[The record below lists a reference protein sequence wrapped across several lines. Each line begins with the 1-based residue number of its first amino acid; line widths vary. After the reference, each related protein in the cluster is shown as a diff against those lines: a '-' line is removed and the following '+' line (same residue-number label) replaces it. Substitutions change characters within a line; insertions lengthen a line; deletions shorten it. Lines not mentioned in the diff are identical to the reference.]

1 MSRRALGGVLLTLL
15 VLTCGVALWS
25 WWRAWNAPLVR
36 VLFRPAFSVYG
47 ISTGT
52 PVRVQGVVVGQVSA
66 IGLFVDAEQRLR
78 PEVVMSLDPDTLE
91 DRGFADRLR
100 GERLQEEVQRGLRA
114 HLVAVSPAS
123 GMLQVELFW
132 DAQDPL
138 PAQLARDEIPASGV
152 TTQRAIERVVKE
164 LERATSRDLGLIAQE
179 LAGDLDKYYDKTDP
193 AHAAAFSARLEASTA
208 AFAEVTSAENLGA
221 KARRL
226 TESCAALRAAAADAD
241 RRLDGETI
249 GQLQV
254 RLADARAALESFT
267 ASMEGSEAKLSG
279 TAAEVADL
287 FKAVSAA
294 ARTWTKKAHGL
305 TTEPQ
310 PR

>member
-1 MSRRALGGVLLTLL
+1 
-15 VLTCGVALWS
+15 
-25 WWRAWNAPLVR
+25 
-36 VLFRPAFSVYG
+36 
-47 ISTGT
+47 
-52 PVRVQGVVVGQVSA
+52 
-66 IGLFVDAEQRLR
+66 
-78 PEVVMSLDPDTLE
+78 LDN
-91 DRGFADRLR
+91 FYA
-100 GERLQEEVQRGLRA
+100 
-114 HLVAVSPAS
+114 
-123 GMLQVELFW
+123 
-132 DAQDPL
+132 
-138 PAQLARDEIPASGV
+138 
-152 TTQRAIERVVKE
+152 
-164 LERATSRDLGLIAQE
+164 
-179 LAGDLDKYYDKTDP
+179 KTDP
-193 AHAAAFSARLEASTA
+193 DRAAAFSARLEASTG

-287 FKAVSAA
+287 FKAVSEA
-294 ARTWTKKAHGL
+294 ARTWTKKARGL

>member
-66 IGLFVDAEQRLR
+66 IGLFIDAEQRLR
-78 PEVVMSLDPDTLE
+78 PEVVLSLDPDTLE

-132 DAQDPL
+132 DARDPL

-164 LERATSRDLGLIAQE
+164 LERATTRDLGLIAQE
-179 LAGDLDKYYDKTDP
+179 LEANLDKYYAQTDP
-193 AHAAAFSARLEASTA
+193 DRAAAFSARLEASTA
-208 AFAEVTSAENLGA
+208 VFAEATSAENLGA

-226 TESCAALRAAAADAD
+226 TESCAALRAAAEAAD

-287 FKAVSAA
+287 FKAVSEA
-294 ARTWTKKAHGL
+294 ARTWTKKARGL

>member
-1 MSRRALGGVLLTLL
+1 MSRRALGGVLLALL
-15 VLTCGVALWS
+15 VLSGGTALWS

-36 VLFRPAFSVYG
+36 VVFRPAFSVQG

-52 PVRVQGVVVGQVSA
+52 PVRVQGVAVGQVTA
-66 IGLFVDAEQRLR
+66 VGLAMDDERRLR
-78 PEVVMSLDPDTLE
+78 PEVVLSLDPSALE

-100 GERLQEEVQRGLRA
+100 GDRLPEEVKRGLRA
-114 HLVAVSPAS
+114 HLVAVNPAS
-123 GMLQVELFW
+123 GLLQVELFW
-132 DAQDPL
+132 DTRDPL
-138 PAQLARDEIPASGV
+138 PPGLSRDEIPASGA

-164 LERATSRDLGLIAQE
+164 LERATARDLSLIAKE
-179 LAGDLDKYYDKTDP
+179 LEADLDGFHAKTDP
-193 AHAAAFSARLEASTA
+193 ARAEAFSARLRSSTA
-208 AFAEVTSAENLGA
+208 AFAEATSDERLGA
-221 KARRL
+221 QARRL
-226 TESCAALRAAAADAD
+226 TESCAALRAAAEAAD
-241 RRLDGETI
+241 RRLDGETV

-267 ASMEGSEAKLSG
+267 AAMEGSEAKMNG

-287 FKAVSAA
+287 FKAVSEA
-294 ARTWTKKAHGL
+294 ARGWTKKARGL

>member
-1 MSRRALGGVLLTLL
+1 MSRRALGGVLLALL
-15 VLTCGVALWS
+15 VLSGGIALWS

-36 VLFRPAFSVYG
+36 VVFRPAFSVQG
-47 ISTGT
+47 ISPGT

-66 IGLFVDAEQRLR
+66 IGLFLDAEQRLR
-78 PEVVMSLDPDTLE
+78 PEVVMSLDPETLA

-100 GERLQEEVQRGLRA
+100 GARLQEAVQAGLRA

-132 DAQDPL
+132 DAQDPA
-138 PAQLARDEIPASGV
+138 PPQLARDEIPASGV

-164 LERATSRDLGLIAQE
+164 LERATNRDLAAVARE
-179 LAGDLDKYYDKTDP
+179 LEADLDKYHAKADP
-193 AHAAAFSARLEASTA
+193 ERAAAFSRRLESATA
-208 AFAEVTSAENLGA
+208 TFAEATSDAQLGA

-226 TESCAALRAAAADAD
+226 TESCAALRAAAAAAD
-241 RRLDGETI
+241 QRLDGETI

-254 RLADARAALESFT
+254 KLADARAALEAFT
-267 ASMEGSEAKLSG
+267 GSMEGSEAKMNG
-279 TAAEVADL
+279 AAAEVADL
-287 FKAVSAA
+287 FKAVSEA
-294 ARTWTKKAHGL
+294 ARAWTKKARGL

>member
-1 MSRRALGGVLLTLL
+1 MSRRALGGVLLALL
-15 VLTCGVALWS
+15 VLTCGLALWS

-36 VLFRPAFSVYG
+36 VVFRPSFSVHG

-66 IGLFVDAEQRLR
+66 IGLFIDAEQRLR
-78 PEVVMSLDPDTLE
+78 PEVILSLDPDTLE

-100 GERLQEEVQRGLRA
+100 GARLQEEVERGLRA

-132 DAQDPL
+132 DAQDPV
-138 PAQLARDEIPASGV
+138 PVQLDRDEIPASGV
-152 TTQRAIERVVKE
+152 TTQRAIERVVNE
-164 LERATSRDLGLIAQE
+164 LERATNRDLALIAQE
-179 LAGDLDKYYDKTDP
+179 LEVSLDHFYAKTDP
-193 AHAAAFSARLEASTA
+193 AHAAAFSARLEASTSG
-208 AFAEVTSAENLGA
+208 FAEVTSAENLGA

-226 TESCAALRAAAADAD
+226 TESCAALRAAAEAAD

-267 ASMEGSEAKLSG
+267 VSMEGSEAKMNG
-279 TAAEVADL
+279 AAAEVADL
-287 FKAVSAA
+287 FKAVSEA
-294 ARTWTKKAHGL
+294 ARTWTKKARGL

>member
-1 MSRRALGGVLLTLL
+1 MSRRALGGVLLAVL
-15 VLTCGVALWS
+15 VVTGGGALWS

-36 VLFRPAFSVYG
+36 VVFRPAFSVHG

-52 PVRVQGVVVGQVSA
+52 PVRVQGVVVGQVTA
-66 IGLFVDAEQRLR
+66 IGLFVDPDQRLR
-78 PEVVMSLDPDTLE
+78 PEVVLSLDPDTLE

-100 GERLQEEVQRGLRA
+100 GARLQEEVERGLRA

-138 PAQLARDEIPASGV
+138 PAKLDRDEIPASGV

-164 LERATSRDLGLIAQE
+164 LERATNRDLALIAQE
-179 LAGDLDKYYDKTDP
+179 LEADLDKYYAKTDP
-193 AHAAAFSARLEASTA
+193 THAAAFSARLAASTA
-208 AFAEVTSAENLGA
+208 AFAEVTSPDNLGA

-226 TESCAALRAAAADAD
+226 TESCAALRAAAEAAD

-254 RLADARAALESFT
+254 RLADARAALEAFT
-267 ASMEGSEAKLSG
+267 ASMEGTEAKMNG
-279 TAAEVADL
+279 AAAEVAEL
-287 FKAVSAA
+287 FQAVSEA
-294 ARTWTKKAHGL
+294 ARSWTKKARGL

>member
-1 MSRRALGGVLLTLL
+1 
-15 VLTCGVALWS
+15 
-25 WWRAWNAPLVR
+25 LVR

-66 IGLFVDAEQRLR
+66 IGLFIDAEQRLR
-78 PEVVMSLDPDTLE
+78 PEVVLSLDPDTLE

-138 PAQLARDEIPASGV
+138 PTELARDEIPASGF
-152 TTQRAIERVVKE
+152 TRQRAIERVVKE

-179 LAGDLDKYYDKTDP
+179 LEANLDKYYTDTNP
-193 AHAAAFSARLEASTA
+193 DRAAAFSARLEASTA
-208 AFAEVTSAENLGA
+208 AFAEATSDENLGA

-287 FKAVSAA
+287 FKAVSEA
-294 ARTWTKKAHGL
+294 ARTWTKKARGL

>member
-1 MSRRALGGVLLTLL
+1 MSRRALGGVLLALL
-15 VLTCGVALWS
+15 VLTCGLALWS

-36 VLFRPAFSVYG
+36 VVFRPSFSVHG

-66 IGLFVDAEQRLR
+66 IGLFIDAEQRLR
-78 PEVVMSLDPDTLE
+78 PEVILSLDPDTLE

-100 GERLQEEVQRGLRA
+100 GARLQEEVERGLRA

-132 DAQDPL
+132 DAQDPV
-138 PAQLARDEIPASGV
+138 PVQLDRDEIPASGV

-164 LERATSRDLGLIAQE
+164 LERATNRDLALIAQE
-179 LAGDLDKYYDKTDP
+179 LEVSLDHFYAKTDP
-193 AHAAAFSARLEASTA
+193 AHAAAFSARLEASTSG
-208 AFAEVTSAENLGA
+208 FAEVTSAETLGA

-226 TESCAALRAAAADAD
+226 TESCAALRAAAEAAD

-267 ASMEGSEAKLSG
+267 VSMEGSEAKMNG
-279 TAAEVADL
+279 AAAEVADL
-287 FKAVSAA
+287 FKAVSEA
-294 ARTWTKKAHGL
+294 ARTWTKKARGL

>member
-1 MSRRALGGVLLTLL
+1 L
-15 VLTCGVALWS
+15 
-25 WWRAWNAPLVR
+25 
-36 VLFRPAFSVYG
+36 
-47 ISTGT
+47 
-52 PVRVQGVVVGQVSA
+52 
-66 IGLFVDAEQRLR
+66 
-78 PEVVMSLDPDTLE
+78 SLDPDTLE

-138 PAQLARDEIPASGV
+138 PTELARDEIPASGF
-152 TTQRAIERVVKE
+152 TRQRAIERVVKE

-179 LAGDLDKYYDKTDP
+179 LEANLDKYYTDTNP
-193 AHAAAFSARLEASTA
+193 DRAAAFSARLEASTA
-208 AFAEVTSAENLGA
+208 AFAEATSDENLGA

-287 FKAVSAA
+287 FKAVSEA
-294 ARTWTKKAHGL
+294 ARTWTKKARGL

>member
-1 MSRRALGGVLLTLL
+1 
-15 VLTCGVALWS
+15 
-25 WWRAWNAPLVR
+25 LVR
-36 VLFRPAFSVYG
+36 VVFRPSFSVHG

-66 IGLFVDAEQRLR
+66 IGLFIDAEQRLR
-78 PEVVMSLDPDTLE
+78 PEVILSLDPDTLE

-100 GERLQEEVQRGLRA
+100 GARLQEEVERGLRA

-132 DAQDPL
+132 DAQDPV
-138 PAQLARDEIPASGV
+138 PVQLDRDEIPASGV

-164 LERATSRDLGLIAQE
+164 LERATNRDLALIAQE
-179 LAGDLDKYYDKTDP
+179 LEVSLDHFYAKTDP
-193 AHAAAFSARLEASTA
+193 AHAAAFSARLEASTSG
-208 AFAEVTSAENLGA
+208 FAEVTSAETLGA

-226 TESCAALRAAAADAD
+226 TESCAALRAAAEAAD

-267 ASMEGSEAKLSG
+267 VSMEGSEAKMNG
-279 TAAEVADL
+279 AAAEVADL
-287 FKAVSAA
+287 FKAVSEA
-294 ARTWTKKAHGL
+294 ARTWTKKARGL